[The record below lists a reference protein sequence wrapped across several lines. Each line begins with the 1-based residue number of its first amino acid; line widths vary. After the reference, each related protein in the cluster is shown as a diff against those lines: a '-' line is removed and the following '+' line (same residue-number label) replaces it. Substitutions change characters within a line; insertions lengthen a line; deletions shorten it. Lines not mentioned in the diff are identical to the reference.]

1 MDVFNWRTVLSF
13 ALGIVV
19 GVSGLAIYAMVAG
32 GALLEPARV
41 EVHEGVTNGVNMPGN
56 AIGFTAA
63 NGAVEDEGYVLSGAS
78 WSESRDNL
86 WRQPFDS
93 GEGPSCV
100 TPQSSGQRLRL
111 GIVNVPSSESAP
123 GRPHV
128 VWFECLDEPSEVD
141 GS

>member
-1 MDVFNWRTVLSF
+1 MDVFNRRTILSF

-19 GVSGLAIYAMVAG
+19 GVLGLAIYAMVAG
-32 GALLEPARV
+32 SARLEPARV

-63 NGAVEDEGYVLSGAS
+63 DGAVEDEGYVLSGAS
-78 WSESRDNL
+78 WSDSRDNL
-86 WRQPFDS
+86 WHEPFDS
-93 GEGPSCV
+93 GEGPSRV
-100 TPQSSGQRLRL
+100 TPLSKGQRLRL
-111 GIVNVPSSESAP
+111 GIVNVPASEGAA

-128 VWFECLDEPSEVD
+128 RRFECLGEPSEVD